1 MWLSILVDYGIL
13 FLVGSLLLVFEKV
26 FGDGELYDSFCSKP
40 PNLYQ
45 RLILNPLYRYLSF
58 LFPNPK
64 EFESPPGFFK
74 RWIFIPAFRI
84 VKTVVGLAF
93 WIVLTVVGLALVTF
107 VVLGILGIL
116 WSFVEPLFRDYIPR
130 EYVFML
136 VFLLLAILLFKE
148 KR

>member
-1 MWLSILVDYGIL
+1 MSAPLGHY
-13 FLVGSLLLVFEKV
+13 KM
-26 FGDGELYDSFCSKP
+26 
-40 PNLYQ
+40 
-45 RLILNPLYRYLSF
+45 NPYFWETAKRMVKGYLSL

-64 EFESPPGFFK
+64 EFKSPPGFFK
-74 RWIFIPAFRI
+74 RWFVIP
-84 VKTVVGLAF
+84 VF

-136 VFLLLAILLFKE
+136 VFLLLAILFFKD